1 MANLYYAEEL
11 TDADFAVGELIEV
24 TGDEAHHA
32 VRVSRLRVGEHILIG
47 NGQGCIG
54 EGAVE
59 VAERDRFV
67 VRLQAVHVQPESTPG
82 TSAGANSP
90 ELVLVQA
97 LAKGDRDDRAVEQ
110 ATEFGVD
117 AIVPWQAER
126 SVSRWSGSGEKAE
139 KGREKWQRIAR
150 EAAKQSLRPRI
161 PGVRPLTNLAGLCEL
176 AAREDVV
183 VVALH
188 PRGNNPLSAW
198 VGSLTAEGS
207 GAATN
212 PIRHVYL
219 VVGPEGGFSDAELD
233 RLEAAGAQVAVLGE
247 TVLRTSSAGPAAL
260 AVLNLAFGRW

>member
-1 MANLYYAEEL
+1 MANLYYADEL
-11 TDADFAVGELIEV
+11 TEADFVIGELVEV

-32 VRVSRLRVGEHILIG
+32 VRVSRLRVGEQILVG
-47 NGQGCIG
+47 NGRGCIG
-54 EGAVE
+54 EGEVE
-59 VAERDRFV
+59 IADRDRFA
-67 VRLQAVHVQPESTPG
+67 VRIRAI
-82 TSAGANSP
+82 SARKQQTGQGAP
-90 ELVLVQA
+90 ELLLVQA

-126 SVSRWSGSGEKAE
+126 SVSRWSGSNEKAE

-161 PGVRPLTNLAGLCEL
+161 PVVHSLVSLAGLSEL
-176 AAREDVV
+176 AAREDTA

-188 PRGNNPLSAW
+188 PRGNNALSAW
-198 VGSLTAEGS
+198 AGSFATPES
-207 GAATN
+207 GTVTSL
-212 PIRHVYL
+212 IRHVYL

-233 RLEAAGAQVAVLGE
+233 QLEAAGAQIAVLGE
-247 TVLRTSSAGPAAL
+247 TVLRTSSAGPAAI

>member
-1 MANLYYAEEL
+1 MANLYYAEQL
-11 TDADFAVGELIEV
+11 ARADFAPGELITV

-32 VRVSRLRVGEHILIG
+32 VRVSRLRVGERILVG
-47 NGQGCIG
+47 DGQGTLG
-54 EGAVE
+54 EGTVE
-59 VAERDRFV
+59 TADRERFT
-67 VRLQAVHVQPESTPG
+67 VRLDSVSLPGETPG
-82 TSAGANSP
+82 AQAP

-97 LAKGDRDDRAVEQ
+97 LAKGDRDERAVEQ

-126 SVSRWSGSGEKAE
+126 SVSRWSGSGDKAE
-139 KGREKWQRIAR
+139 KGRDKWQRIAR

-161 PGVRPLTNLAGLCEL
+161 PGVRPLATLGELCEL
-176 AAREDVV
+176 AARGDSA

-198 VGSLTAEGS
+198 AAQLTARA
-207 GAATN
+207 AATAGDG
-212 PIRHVYL
+212 IRHIYL
-219 VVGPEGGFSDAELD
+219 VVGPEGGFSDGELD

-260 AVLNLAFGRW
+260 AVLNLALGRW